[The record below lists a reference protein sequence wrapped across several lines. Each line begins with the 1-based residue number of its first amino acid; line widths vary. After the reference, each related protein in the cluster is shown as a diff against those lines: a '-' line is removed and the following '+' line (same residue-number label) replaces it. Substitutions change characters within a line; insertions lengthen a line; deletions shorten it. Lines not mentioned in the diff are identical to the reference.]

1 MIIKRKYASIY
12 RIMQRDPA
20 GRQIIEQ
27 AYTNAGLDDKEQK
40 RLLEYV
46 LSNRISLSTAEK
58 GSGIVDIEYITKEF
72 ERFDA
77 EQPYDNGLTFADVTR
92 SVVLATSKDK
102 LALCLISDFDGDSD
116 IVTFVGLGRIAG
128 SSIVLMKNNFEMGY
142 DPYQNIGYGQ
152 LDWQT
157 DSSV

>member
-1 MIIKRKYASIY
+1 MIIKRRYVSIY

-20 GRQIIEQ
+20 GHQIIEQ
-27 AYTNAGLDDKEQK
+27 AYANAGIDNKEQQ

-46 LSNRISLSTAEK
+46 LCNRISLSTAEM
-58 GSGIVDIEYITKEF
+58 GSGIVNIEYIRNEF
-72 ERFDA
+72 ERLDA

-116 IVTFVGLGRIAG
+116 IVTFVGLDKMAEGSIA
-128 SSIVLMKNNFEMGY
+128 LMKKNFEMGY

-157 DSSV
+157 D

>member
-1 MIIKRKYASIY
+1 MIIKRKYVSIY

-20 GRQIIEQ
+20 GRRVVQQ
-27 AYTNAGLDDKEQK
+27 AYASASIDDTESQK
-40 RLLEYV
+40 LLEYV
-46 LSNRISLSTAEK
+46 LCNRVSLSTAEM
-58 GSGIVDIEYITKEF
+58 GSGIVNIEYIRNEF
-72 ERFDA
+72 ERLDA

-116 IVTFVGLGRIAG
+116 IITFVGLDKLAEGSIA
-128 SSIVLMKNNFEMGY
+128 LMKKNFEMGY
-142 DPYQNIGYGQ
+142 DPYRNIGYGQ

-157 DSSV
+157 E